1 MTVEEEAAAKL
12 AEADKAKQA
21 EEVAAKAKAAQG
33 EGATVPKAD
42 FDKLQADIANFKRI
56 EEERKA
62 KEKKRQEELLAE
74 QGKFK
79 ELYDTAQKEANGMRE
94 RLEKQD
100 AIFKGMLE
108 EEMKGLPDDFDKTI
122 IPDGEPH
129 DQLSWLRKAKTMIV
143 PSRDGKRGDGTPAP
157 KPGGPLSGMRGIYS
171 HPTSPKH

>member
-1 MTVEEEAAAKL
+1 MTAEEEAAAKQ
-12 AEADKAKQA
+12 AEVDKAKKA
-21 EEVAAKAKAAQG
+21 EEDAAKAKAAQG
-33 EGATVPKAD
+33 AEGTVPKAD
-42 FDKLQADIANFKRI
+42 FDKLQADLLNFKRI

-79 ELYDTAQKEANGMRE
+79 ELYETAQKETNGMKE

-108 EEMKGLPDDFDKTI
+108 EEMKTLPEDFDKTI
-122 IPDGEPH
+122 IPPGAPY
-129 DQLSWLRKAKTMIV
+129 DQLVWLRKAKTMIA
-143 PSRDGKRGDGTPAP
+143 PNRDGKRGDGTPAP
-157 KPGGPLSGMRGIYS
+157 KAGEAFAGMRGIYN

>member
-1 MTVEEEAAAKL
+1 MTVEEEAAAKK

-21 EEVAAKAKAAQG
+21 EEDAAKAKAAQDAK
-33 EGATVPKAD
+33 ETVSKAD
-42 FDKLQADIANFKRI
+42 YDKLQADIANFKRI

-74 QGKFK
+74 QGKFR
-79 ELYDTAQKEANGMRE
+79 ELYETAQKENAGMKA

-108 EEMKGLPDDFDKTI
+108 EEMKGLPEDFDKTI
-122 IPDGEPH
+122 IPSGDPH
-129 DQLSWLRKAKTMIV
+129 DQLVWLRKAKTMIV
-143 PSRDGKRGDGTPAP
+143 PNRDGKRGDGTPAA
-157 KPGGPLSGMRGIYS
+157 KPVDSFAGMRSIYN